1 VRSDDRHNRLLASWD
16 ESLLG
21 SWMAGYGGCDLCPRS
36 SVGEI
41 DWWFGDVRCDDRL
54 ETACWQRG
62 MSPFMRSCKAGYGG
76 INLCPR
82 RRATCYL
89 LQGVVRR
96 APLLSASRV
105 LVRADHSG
113 ELQRG
118 RRECFDEQVIDI
130 RGDDLR
136 GGAFG
141 LSFGRVA
148 RMTHVVCHR
157 DRMLSALGS
166 YMYRSRDVPDLTRR
180 MPHVSR
186 ISFARLAYPL
196 SFSFLLGES
205 FVGVA

>member
-1 VRSDDRHNRLLASWD
+1 MTVTTACWHRGMSPFWGPGWLDTAGVICVRGARRA
-16 ESLLG
+16 
-21 SWMAGYGGCDLCPRS
+21 RS
-36 SVGEI
+36 TGV
-41 DWWFGDVRCDDRL
+41 FGDVRCDDRL

-180 MPHVSR
+180 MPHVS
-186 ISFARLAYPL
+186 
-196 SFSFLLGES
+196 
-205 FVGVA
+205 